1 MRDPR
6 AGLPWSRARVVRRV
20 AYAEW
25 MGSRDWL
32 RWREQWWA
40 QWVER
45 HDSEPVCA
53 VCDTPWTLR
62 HGDLH
67 HRSYDRLGHEH
78 PSDVVALCRPCHH
91 RLHRVLESGA
101 WRCTTRAQATDLI
114 IRTLRRL
121 KEDSERTTDD

>member
-6 AGLPWSRARVVRRV
+6 AGLAWSRARVVRRAV
-20 AYAEW
+20 YAEW

-32 RWREQWWA
+32 AWREQWKA

-45 HDSEPVCA
+45 HGVEPACA
-53 VCDTPWTLR
+53 VCDAPWTLR

-78 PSDVVALCRPCHH
+78 PSDVTPMCRPCHH
-91 RLHRVLESGA
+91 QLHRMLEAGA
-101 WRCTTRAQATDLI
+101 WRRITRTQATDLI
-114 IRTLRRL
+114 IRNLRWSL
-121 KEDSERTTDD
+121 EASGRTADD

>member
-6 AGLPWSRARVVRRV
+6 AGLEWSRARVVRRAV
-20 AYAEW
+20 YAEW
-25 MGSRDWL
+25 MGSSDWL
-32 RWREQWWA
+32 RWREQWLA
-40 QWVER
+40 QWVLR
-45 HDSEPVCA
+45 HGAEPVCA

-78 PSDVVALCRPCHH
+78 PSDVVPMCRACHH

-101 WRCTTRAQATDLI
+101 WNRTSRPQATDLI
-114 IRTLRRL
+114 IRTLRRSL
-121 KEDSERTTDD
+121 EASGTADD